1 MITIVCNS
9 CGKKIESP
17 SLDRN
22 FFNVLGNDV
31 CRLCWDKMKAKAESL
46 AVVKGKGSYSFP
58 AYRDALA
65 TTVRKM
71 CK

>member
-9 CGKKIESP
+9 CNKKIESP

-22 FFNVLGNDV
+22 FFSVMGNDV
-31 CRLCWDKMKAKAESL
+31 CKSCWDKMKAKAEAL
-46 AVVKGKGSYSFP
+46 AVVKGNYSWP
-58 AYRDALA
+58 AYRSALE
-65 TTVRKM
+65 TTARKM

>member
-1 MITIVCNS
+1 MITIVCNA

-22 FFNVLGNDV
+22 FFNVMGNDV
-31 CRLCWDKMKAKAESL
+31 CRSCWGKMKAKAESL
-46 AVVKGKGSYSFP
+46 AVVKGNYTFP
-58 AYRDALA
+58 AYRAALE
-65 TTVRKM
+65 TTARKM

>member
-1 MITIVCNS
+1 MVTIVCNS

-22 FFNVLGNDV
+22 FFSVVGNDV
-31 CRLCWDKMKAKAESL
+31 CRSCWDKMKAKAESL
-46 AVVKGKGSYSFP
+46 AVVKGAYTFP
-58 AYRDALA
+58 AYRAALE
-65 TTVRKM
+65 TTARKM

>member
-1 MITIVCNS
+1 MITIACNS
-9 CGKKIESP
+9 CGKKIDSP

-31 CRLCWDKMKAKAESL
+31 CRPCWDKMKAKAESL
-46 AVVKGKGSYSFP
+46 AVVKGYYTFP
-58 AYRDALA
+58 GYRSALEA
-65 TTVRKM
+65 TVRKM

>member
-1 MITIVCNS
+1 MITMVCNA
-9 CGKKIESP
+9 CNKKIDSP

-31 CRLCWDKMKAKAESL
+31 CKSCWDKMKAKAEAK
-46 AVVKGKGSYSFP
+46 AVVKGNYTFP
-58 AYRDALA
+58 AYRSALEA
-65 TTVRKM
+65 TVRQM